1 MGSRSSVRSLEL
13 GRKPRRDG
21 QQPAYDT
28 DLPTFPAVP
37 GAEPRHGPESFL
49 ARVLMPLTEEK
60 REGLYFI
67 AERAARAWSAAFSG
81 HRAQARTRGPPWRG
95 NNANEKAG
103 PGLPGRF
110 SSSPGPFAGGGSFS
124 RRVPGAGPGP
134 GHRPRGPHSATL
146 RDAVLR
152 PLPGGTRKV
161 FLGPLLGARCAVPIH
176 RRGNRGSGRGRAS
189 PRRGPGLG
197 PGPPVLF
204 SSQLGDDAPWDCVPR
219 RLAPPAGPLSLHK
232 ALAALI
238 HTATS

>member
-1 MGSRSSVRSLEL
+1 M
-13 GRKPRRDG
+13 
-21 QQPAYDT
+21 
-28 DLPTFPAVP
+28 P

-60 REGLYFI
+60 REGLYFV

-81 HRAQARTRGPPWRG
+81 HRAQAQTRGPPWRG
-95 NNANEKAG
+95 NNANEKAS

-134 GHRPRGPHSATL
+134 GHRPRGPHSAAL

>member
-1 MGSRSSVRSLEL
+1 
-13 GRKPRRDG
+13 
-21 QQPAYDT
+21 
-28 DLPTFPAVP
+28 
-37 GAEPRHGPESFL
+37 
-49 ARVLMPLTEEK
+49 MPLTEEK
-60 REGLYFI
+60 REGLYFV

-81 HRAQARTRGPPWRG
+81 HRAQAQTRGPPWRG

-110 SSSPGPFAGGGSFS
+110 SSLPGPFAGGGSFS

-134 GHRPRGPHSATL
+134 GHRPRGPHSAAL

-197 PGPPVLF
+197 PGLPVLF
-204 SSQLGDDAPWDCVPR
+204 IHSWATT
-219 RLAPPAGPLSLHK
+219 PPGTAS
-232 ALAALI
+232 LAAWPHRPVPSRCIRPSRHLS
-238 HTATS
+238 TQRPVS